1 MSGRDSMKDRTY
13 LEKDYNRIKKKYNL
27 KKINSENRFL
37 NKFIKNESIVGHW
50 NLNGKTNDVRTN
62 KLAVITG
69 FSLSGKLHL
78 GNKLALDIANS
89 FSKKGAKLFIS
100 ISDSE
105 AILTRNSPK
114 VINTYFNAFTKD
126 LTKSDISL
134 RKAEIYLHSD
144 NKKVQSLLLKILRIL
159 KYSDFKRIYGKNI
172 DLPEIFAISNMMAD
186 VFYPFDKGYRQAVV
200 ILGIDEIKHAES
212 IIFLSKKLRLEEPI
226 FLFTKILNG
235 LKKGKMSKSKEEENI
250 LISDKPKLT
259 KRKLIKKSLT
269 RKFKNICDE
278 PAYQIARWCLN
289 ISKKKLDKLS
299 KDLSYKEF
307 VNHIGSRLEG
317 YYKNGFK

>member
-1 MSGRDSMKDRTY
+1 MRDRTY
-13 LEKDYNRIKKKYNL
+13 LEKDYNRIKKKYHL

-50 NLNGKTNDVRTN
+50 NLDGRINEIRTN

-89 FSKKGAKLFIS
+89 FSKKGARLFIP
-100 ISDSE
+100 ISDNE
-105 AILTRNSPK
+105 AILTRNPPK
-114 VINTYFNAFTKD
+114 VINRYFKAFIKD
-126 LTKSDISL
+126 FKKSDISL
-134 RKAEIYLHSD
+134 RKSEIYLHSD
-144 NKKVQSLLLKILRIL
+144 NKKVQSLLLKILRVL

-200 ILGIDEIKHAES
+200 ILGIDEIKHAQL
-212 IIFLSKKLRLEEPI
+212 IMFLSKELGQVEPI

-250 LISDKPKLT
+250 LIGDKPKLA
-259 KRKLIKKSLT
+259 KRKLIKNSLI
-269 RKFKNICDE
+269 RKFRDVRDE
-278 PAYQIARWCLN
+278 PAYQIAKWCLN
-289 ISKKKLDKLS
+289 IGKDELDKLS

-307 VNHIGSRLEG
+307 VDYIGNRLEV